1 MAQNFAFLMY
11 SPSAVATIGGAAGI
25 TTVSLGTSAT
35 GLPAT
40 AVRLWNN
47 GTAAAFVLMGTGTTL
62 TSTGGIPNG
71 MPVPASVS
79 PFVLRTGGQTT
90 IQLGAA
96 STFTTTI
103 FATAG
108 EGID

>member
-11 SPSAVATIGGAAGI
+11 SASSVATVGGAAGP
-25 TTVSLGTSAT
+25 TTLTLGTSTT

-47 GTAAAFVLMGTGTTL
+47 GTQGAFILMGTGTTL
-62 TSTGGIPNG
+62 TTTGGAPNG

-79 PFVLRTGGQTT
+79 PFVLRTGGVTT